1 MGPAGDICGNLRDP
15 KDLRDLR
22 DLKDLKDL
30 SDFRDLKDLRALKDP
45 NSLLNRLLRAMW
57 RTLRAKKRVF
67 NYF

>member
-1 MGPAGDICGNLRDP
+1 MGPAGDICGRLS
-15 KDLRDLR
+15 
-22 DLKDLKDL
+22 DLKDLKD
-30 SDFRDLKDLRALKDP
+30 LKDP